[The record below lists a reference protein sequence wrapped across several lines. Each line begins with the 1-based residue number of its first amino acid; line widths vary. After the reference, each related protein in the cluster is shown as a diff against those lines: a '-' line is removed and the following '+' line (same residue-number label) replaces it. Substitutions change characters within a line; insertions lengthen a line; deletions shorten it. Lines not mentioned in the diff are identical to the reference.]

1 MRWMTNQRSP
11 LPECGNKKMTG
22 RKCVGSQRIERLPTV
37 YNIFEEETRIY
48 EKYVKIKDKT
58 EENIVSGEKN
68 YQF

>member
-1 MRWMTNQRSP
+1 
-11 LPECGNKKMTG
+11 MTG